1 MILYT
6 YEKFHKKLNQII
18 NLNNNHIRTIIGGSS
33 LKGTIKVPGDKSI
46 SHRSLIIGSIAEGE
60 TNIEGF
66 LYSEDPLSTAD
77 CLRKL
82 GVCIPEIKKDQPFT
96 IKGLGLSG
104 FKEPREIL
112 NCGNSGTTMRLLMGL
127 LAGQKGKNFIL
138 TGDNSLNERPMGR
151 VSKPLSQMGGEIY
164 GRENGTKAPI
174 SITGNKLKGCVIGT
188 PVASAQVKSAI
199 LLAGLN
205 AYGTTSVIEPA
216 SSRDHTERML
226 KAFGAD
232 IKIRGELGRNIVIK
246 AGKNLTGQNILIP
259 GDISSAAFWMIAA
272 SIVPESEVVIN
283 NVGLNPTRTGILNVM
298 DKMGC
303 DYKIIQRSTIAGE
316 PIGSVNIKYVRN
328 LKPFKVEGDILPKL
342 IDEIPIL
349 TVAACFCNGVSEIK
363 DAKELRVKETDR
375 LKVMARQ
382 LRKFGA
388 NILEKEDGL
397 IITGG
402 SKFNSAEVD
411 SETDHRVSMS
421 LAIAALLAKGST
433 NIKRSEAS
441 KVSYPTFWDDLEKL
455 IN

>member
-1 MILYT
+1 MNN
-6 YEKFHKKLNQII
+6 KL
-18 NLNNNHIRTIIGGSS
+18 IRTVKGGSR
-33 LKGTIKVPGDKSI
+33 LRGTIKVPGDKSI

-82 GVCIPEIKKDQPFT
+82 GVCIPVIKKDQPFT
-96 IKGLGLSG
+96 IKGLGLDG
-104 FKEPREIL
+104 FKEPKEIL

-151 VSKPLSQMGGEIY
+151 VGKPLSQMGGEIY

-174 SITGNKLKGCVIGT
+174 SIAGNKLKGCVIGT

-205 AYGTTSVIEPA
+205 ASGTTSVIEPA

-232 IKIRGELGRNIVIK
+232 IKIRGELGRNVVIK
-246 AGKNLTGQNILIP
+246 SGNNLTGQNILIP

-272 SIVPESEVVIN
+272 SIVPESEIVVK

-298 DKMGC
+298 DQMGC
-303 DYKIIQRSTIAGE
+303 DYKITEKSTIAGE
-316 PIGSVNIKYVRN
+316 PIGSINIKYVSN

-382 LRKFGA
+382 LKKFGA
-388 NILEKEDGL
+388 NILEKDDGL
-397 IITGG
+397 IINGE

-421 LAIAALLAKGST
+421 LAVAALLAKGST
-433 NIKRSEAS
+433 NIKRAEAS

-455 IN
+455 IK

>member
-1 MILYT
+1 MNT
-6 YEKFHKKLNQII
+6 
-18 NLNNNHIRTIIGGSS
+18 NHIRTVHGGSS
-33 LKGTIKVPGDKSI
+33 LQGTIKVPGDKSI

-82 GVCIPEIKKDQPFT
+82 GVGIPDIKKDQPFS
-96 IKGLGLSG
+96 IKGLGLDG
-104 FKEPREIL
+104 FKEPKEIL

-127 LAGQKGKNFIL
+127 LAGKKGRNFIL
-138 TGDNSLNERPMGR
+138 TGDKSLNERPMGR
-151 VSKPLSQMGGEIY
+151 VSKPLTQMGAKIY
-164 GRENGTKAPI
+164 GRENSTKAPI

-205 AYGTTSVIEPA
+205 ASGTTSVIEPA

-246 AGKNLTGQNILIP
+246 SGNKLTGQKILIP

-272 SIVPESEVVIN
+272 SIVPDSEIVVK
-283 NVGLNPTRTGILNVM
+283 NVGLNPTRTGILKVM
-298 DKMGC
+298 DDMGC
-303 DYKIIQRSTIAGE
+303 DFKIVEKSIIAGE
-316 PIGSVNIKYVRN
+316 PIGSIKIKYVSN
-328 LKPFKVEGDILPKL
+328 LKPFNVEGDILPKL

-382 LRKFGA
+382 LKKFGA
-388 NILEKEDGL
+388 NILENEDGL
-397 IITGG
+397 IITGD
-402 SKFNSAEVD
+402 SKFSSADVD

-433 NIKRSEAS
+433 NIKRSEVS
-441 KVSYPTFWDDLEKL
+441 RVSYPTFWDDLETL